1 MGQQPP
7 IGLQTTFL
15 LSERRGADMAGSPRD
30 DKPPAGRRQED
41 KGSSA
46 VFFQGP
52 ESHGLWRKIIIC
64 CWLWGRELCGG
75 GWGRWPSGGLWKEVG
90 QQDASSREGW
100 NSRVA

>member
-1 MGQQPP
+1 
-7 IGLQTTFL
+7 
-15 LSERRGADMAGSPRD
+15 MAGSPRG

-64 CWLWGRELCGG
+64 CWLWGRELCVGG
-75 GWGRWPSGGLWKEVG
+75 GGGGLLVAFGRKW
-90 QQDASSREGW
+90 ASRMLPQERGGTAGLLRRWFSCSEW
-100 NSRVA
+100 ENLNP